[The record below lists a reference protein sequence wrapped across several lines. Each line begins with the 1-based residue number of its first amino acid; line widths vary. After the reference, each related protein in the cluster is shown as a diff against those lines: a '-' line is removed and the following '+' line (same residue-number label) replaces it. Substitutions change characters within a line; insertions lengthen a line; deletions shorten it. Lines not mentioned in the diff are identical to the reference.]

1 MLIFARSATLL
12 AARGSTWGGMVVG
25 LIALA
30 IFVVFSG
37 WILAQRFSARGA
49 RRLRSNRKDN
59 DD

>member
-1 MLIFARSATLL
+1 
-12 AARGSTWGGMVVG
+12 MVVG

-37 WILAQRFSARGA
+37 WVVAE
-49 RRLRSNRKDN
+49 RLRGNREDRA